1 MLGYVEII
9 ITGFIVNDKC
19 LYFKKLTISLEL
31 DFITQNSIIYV
42 LMAWVVI
49 IVIAKALKFEKYGFE
64 LKAYSLV
71 YKNKSVNEL
80 LIKILGR
87 TKRGIKVFA
96 DLSVIAGFIMMGFAF
111 YFLLN
116 NVSNYFVAQSNFSEL
131 TVLIPGVTLTSAPAI
146 TYFLLS
152 IPIVLVVHEGAHG
165 IVAALEKIKIKTGG
179 FAIFIALFA
188 GFVEPDEEEFE
199 KAKKISKLRVIGAG
213 ATSNVLFAIVLG
225 AIMLTNPLFGMVI
238 ESIPLFGDPI
248 LDTFYVLSQGVL
260 IISIIPNSGA
270 EQAGL
275 LPNDI
280 ITSINDIPTHG
291 PADFPILNPGEMAS
305 VSVIRDGQVL
315 EFGLEVMSDPA
326 NPERGLIGIMRDTS
340 IPYKPV
346 MNFIDWTNVDF
357 NISMFLVW
365 LWMISFFI
373 GIINMLPLPILDGGK
388 FIHTI
393 IDKRFSDKSVN
404 IVMWGIYAFTFV
416 LFGLNI
422 ALSYLKSGWFTI

>member
-1 MLGYVEII
+1 
-9 ITGFIVNDKC
+9 
-19 LYFKKLTISLEL
+19 
-31 DFITQNSIIYV
+31 
-42 LMAWVVI
+42 MAWVGI
-49 IVIAKALKFEKYGFE
+49 IVVAKALKLEKYGFE

-71 YKNKSVNEL
+71 YKNKSVNDV
-80 LIKILGR
+80 LIKVLGR

-96 DLSVIAGFIMMGFAF
+96 DLSVIAGFLMMGFAF

-116 NVSNYFVAQSNFSEL
+116 NVSNYFVAPDGFSEL

-152 IPIVLVVHEGAHG
+152 IPIVLVMHEGAHG

-213 ATSNVLFAIVLG
+213 ATSNVLFALVLG
-225 AIMLTNPLFGMVI
+225 VVLLTNPFFAMVVP
-238 ESIPLFGDPI
+238 EPLLSI
-248 LDTFYVLSQGVL
+248 FYELPEGVL
-260 IISIIPNSGA
+260 ILSIIENSGA

-275 LPNDI
+275 LANDI
-280 ITSINDIPTHG
+280 ITSINGIPILS
-291 PADFPILNPGEMAS
+291 PADFPSLNPGDTAT
-305 VSVIRDGQVL
+305 VSILRDGQPL
-315 EFGLEVMSDPA
+315 DFGLTVMPA
-326 NPERGLIGIMRDTS
+326 PDDPERGLIGIMRDNSFAYT
-340 IPYKPV
+340 PV
-346 MNFIDWTNVDF
+346 MNFIEWDNPT
-357 NISMFLVW
+357 ISMFLLW

-388 FIHTI
+388 FIHII
-393 IDKRFSDKSVN
+393 IDKRFSDKGVKTM
-404 IVMWGIYAFTFV
+404 MWVIYAFTFA

-422 ALSYLKSGWFTI
+422 ALSYMKSGWFTI

>member
-1 MLGYVEII
+1 
-9 ITGFIVNDKC
+9 
-19 LYFKKLTISLEL
+19 LEL
-31 DFITQNSIIYV
+31 DFITQNAIIYV
-42 LMAWVVI
+42 LMAWVII
-49 IVIAKALKFEKYGFE
+49 IVVAKALKLEKYGFE

-71 YKNKSVNEL
+71 YKNKGVNDT
-80 LIKILGR
+80 LIKVLGR
-87 TKRGIKVFA
+87 TKKSVKVFA

-116 NVSNYFVAQSNFSEL
+116 NISNYFVAQSNFSEL
-131 TVLIPGVTLTSAPAI
+131 TVLIPGVTLTSPEAI

-152 IPIVLVVHEGAHG
+152 IPIVLVMHEGAHG

-179 FAIFIALFA
+179 FAIFIAMFA

-225 AIMLTNPLFGMVI
+225 IIMLTNPVFGMIV
-238 ESIPLFGDPI
+238 ESIPLFGEPI
-248 LDTFYVLSQGVL
+248 LNTFYELSSGVL
-260 IISIIPNSGA
+260 ILSTMENSGA

-275 LPNDI
+275 LGNDI
-280 ITSINDIPTHG
+280 ITSINDIPIRG
-291 PADFPILNPGEMAS
+291 PADFPILDPGDTAT
-305 VSVIRDGQVL
+305 VSILRDGQEM
-315 EFGLEVMSDPA
+315 EFGVEIMSSPDD
-326 NPERGLIGIMRDTS
+326 PERGLIGIMRDNS

-346 MNFIDWTNVDF
+346 MNFIDWSNVDF
-357 NISMFLVW
+357 NISMFLLW

-393 IDKRFSDKSVN
+393 IDKRFSEKSVN
-404 IVMWGIYAFTFV
+404 VVMWIIYGFTFA

>member
-1 MLGYVEII
+1 M
-9 ITGFIVNDKC
+9 
-19 LYFKKLTISLEL
+19 EL
-31 DFITQNSIIYV
+31 DFIAQNSIIYV

-49 IVIAKALKFEKYGFE
+49 IVIAKALKLEKYGFE

-71 YKNKSVNEL
+71 YKNKSVNDV
-80 LIKILGR
+80 LIRVLGR
-87 TKRGIKVFA
+87 TERGIKIFA
-96 DLSVIAGFIMMGFAF
+96 NISVIAGFIMMGFAF

-152 IPIVLVVHEGAHG
+152 IPIVLVIHEGAHG

-188 GFVEPDEEEFE
+188 GFVEPDEEEFD

-213 ATSNVLFAIVLG
+213 ATSNVLFAVVLG
-225 AIMLTNPLFGMVI
+225 AIMLTNPIFGMVL
-238 ESIPLFGDPI
+238 ESIPLFGEPI
-248 LDTFYVLSQGVL
+248 LNTFYEVSQGVL
-260 IISIIPNSGA
+260 ILSIIENSGA

-275 LPNDI
+275 LANDV
-280 ITSINDIPTHG
+280 ITAINDIPIHG
-291 PADFPILNPGEMAS
+291 PADFPVMNPGETAS
-305 VSVIRDGQVL
+305 VSILRDGQAL
-315 EFGLEVMSDPA
+315 EFGLEVMASPDDPQ
-326 NPERGLIGIMRDTS
+326 RGLIGIMRDNS

-346 MNFIDWTNVDF
+346 MDFIDWTSVDF
-357 NISMFLVW
+357 NISMFLLW

-393 IDKRFSDKSVN
+393 VDKRFSDKSVN
-404 IVMWGIYAFTFV
+404 IVMWGIYAFTFA

>member
-1 MLGYVEII
+1 
-9 ITGFIVNDKC
+9 
-19 LYFKKLTISLEL
+19 
-31 DFITQNSIIYV
+31 
-42 LMAWVVI
+42 MAWVII
-49 IVIAKALKFEKYGFE
+49 IVVAKALKLEKYGFE

-71 YKNKSVNEL
+71 YKNKGVNNT
-80 LIKILGR
+80 LIKVLGR
-87 TKRGIKVFA
+87 TKRSVKVFA
-96 DLSVIAGFIMMGFAF
+96 DLSVISGFIMMGFAF

-131 TVLIPGVTLTSAPAI
+131 TVLIPGVTLTSPEAI

-152 IPIVLVVHEGAHG
+152 IPIVLVMHEGAHG

-179 FAIFIALFA
+179 FAIFIAMFA

-225 AIMLTNPLFGMVI
+225 IIMLTNPVFGMII
-238 ESIPLFGDPI
+238 ESIPLFGEPI
-248 LDTFYVLSQGVL
+248 LNTFYELSSGVL
-260 IISIIPNSGA
+260 ILSTMENSGA

-275 LPNDI
+275 LGNDI
-280 ITSINDIPTHG
+280 ITSINDIPIRG
-291 PADFPILNPGEMAS
+291 PADFPILDPGDTAT
-305 VSVIRDGQVL
+305 VSILRDGQEM
-315 EFGLEVMSDPA
+315 EFGVEIMSSPDD
-326 NPERGLIGIMRDTS
+326 PERGLIGIMRDNS

-346 MNFIDWTNVDF
+346 MNFIDWSNVDF
-357 NISMFLVW
+357 NISMFLLW

-393 IDKRFSDKSVN
+393 IDKRFPEKSVN
-404 IVMWGIYAFTFV
+404 VVMWVIYGFTFA

>member
-1 MLGYVEII
+1 
-9 ITGFIVNDKC
+9 
-19 LYFKKLTISLEL
+19 
-31 DFITQNSIIYV
+31 
-42 LMAWVVI
+42 MAWVII
-49 IVIAKALKFEKYGFE
+49 IVVAKALKLEKYGFE

-71 YKNKSVNEL
+71 YKNKGVNDT
-80 LIKILGR
+80 LIKVLGR
-87 TKRGIKVFA
+87 TKRSVKVFA

-131 TVLIPGVTLTSAPAI
+131 TVLIPGVTLTSPEAI

-152 IPIVLVVHEGAHG
+152 IPIVLVMHEGAHG

-179 FAIFIALFA
+179 FAIFIAMFA

-225 AIMLTNPLFGMVI
+225 IIMLTNPVFGMIV
-238 ESIPLFGDPI
+238 ESIPLFGEPI
-248 LDTFYVLSQGVL
+248 LNTFYELSSGVL
-260 IISIIPNSGA
+260 ILSTMENSGA

-275 LPNDI
+275 LGNDI
-280 ITSINDIPTHG
+280 ITSINDIPIRG
-291 PADFPILNPGEMAS
+291 PADFPILDPGDTAT
-305 VSVIRDGQVL
+305 VSILRDGQEM
-315 EFGLEVMSDPA
+315 EFGVEIMSSPDD
-326 NPERGLIGIMRDTS
+326 PERGLIGIMRDNS

-346 MNFIDWTNVDF
+346 MNFIDWSNVDF
-357 NISMFLVW
+357 NISMFLLW

-388 FIHTI
+388 FIHSI
-393 IDKRFSDKSVN
+393 IDKRISDKSVN
-404 IVMWGIYAFTFV
+404 VVMWIIYGFTFA